1 MKKALQVVGLAGVL
15 ALLAPI
21 SFLSQSWAQETRVS
35 HEGGSWAQEV
45 TGSLAAVRN
54 LRVKVDMG
62 SVVVRGGQQQGINY
76 VFHTRYGTSS
86 EQEARKQFEQYK
98 VTAYVKGDTAWI
110 VGDWQGGRHP
120 RHFSGEF
127 SVMVPRDMALVK
139 LETDGGNVMQL
150 VWLAASRRR
159 AAVEACISTISAE
172 VRPRKPVVARLRSE
186 P

>member
-1 MKKALQVVGLAGVL
+1 VIHLRKAPQVVGWAGVL

-21 SFLSQSWAQETRVS
+21 GFLSQSRAQETKVS

-62 SVVVRGGQQQGINY
+62 SVVVRGGQQQGIHY

-86 EQEARKQFEQYK
+86 EQEARRQFEQYK

-139 LETDGGNVMQL
+139 L
-150 VWLAASRRR
+150 VWPAASRRR
-159 AAVEACISTISAE
+159 AAVEACISTTSAE